1 MKSNL
6 IFRALCKEAMFTKE
20 LLGSGATQIRRANY
34 ATQGLYF
41 QDFTNLSI
49 GLERIGKLC
58 LTLDHFIETNGSYPT
73 DEQLKKTIGHDLVKL
88 YNQSQIVL
96 TKRRIKLRTL
106 QKLDNP
112 IQSSILAIL
121 SKFAKGDRYSNFDF
135 LVGSVR
141 QSDPTGDWYKNVDMK
156 IFDKNITPQKKQVIK
171 NNAKLTNKFMSQM
184 GMVSHTS
191 EDGVA
196 IGDFED
202 ASYRTGVFEAVAP
215 KRQLYILQMIRYWSE
230 VLFSLENLSRKIDKE
245 ATPYF
250 GEILGGF
257 ANDDSYLRTRKTW
270 DTI

>member
-1 MKSNL
+1 MNSNPV
-6 IFRALCKEAMFTKE
+6 FRALCKEAMFTKE
-20 LLGSGATQIRRANY
+20 LLGSGVTQIRRANY

-41 QDFTNLSI
+41 QAFTNLSI

-58 LTLDHFIETNGSYPT
+58 PALDHFIDTNGKFPT
-73 DEQLKKTIGHDLVKL
+73 EEQLKKSIGHDLVKL

-96 TKRRIKLRTL
+96 TKRKIKLRTL
-106 QKLDNP
+106 QTLDNP
-112 IQSSILAIL
+112 IQSEILSIL

-141 QSDPTGDWYKNVDMK
+141 QSDPTGEWYKKIDMQ
-156 IFDKNITPQKKQVIK
+156 IFDREITLKKKHTIRR
-171 NNAKLTNKFMSQM
+171 NAETTNRIMSQF

-191 EDGVA
+191 EDGIA
-196 IGDFED
+196 IRDFDD
-202 ASYRTGVFEAVAP
+202 ASHRTGVFEAVAP

-230 VLFSLENLSRKIDKE
+230 IIFSLESLSRQIDKE
-245 ATPYF
+245 STPYF

-257 ANDDSYLRTRKTW
+257 ANDDSYLRSRKTW